1 MVWPGISANL
11 LNEMKGGKQML
22 QQYLTELQK
31 INLLEREE
39 ELDLWR
45 AALMVIKARTG
56 K

>member
-1 MVWPGISANL
+1 
-11 LNEMKGGKQML
+11 ML

-45 AALMVIKARTG
+45 EIGRAHV
-56 K
+56 

>member
-1 MVWPGISANL
+1 
-11 LNEMKGGKQML
+11 ML

-45 AALMVIKARTG
+45 ACADGDQSAYRKNNYCLSAIG
-56 K
+56 F

>member
-1 MVWPGISANL
+1 
-11 LNEMKGGKQML
+11 ML

-45 AALMVIKARTG
+45 ALMVIKARTG

>member
-1 MVWPGISANL
+1 
-11 LNEMKGGKQML
+11 ML

-45 AALMVIKARTG
+45 ACADGDQSAYRKIITAYQPLVFKIAM
-56 K
+56 

>member
-1 MVWPGISANL
+1 
-11 LNEMKGGKQML
+11 ML

-45 AALMVIKARTG
+45 ACADVDHSAYRKIITAYQPLDFKIAMADKQ
-56 K
+56 

>member
-1 MVWPGISANL
+1 
-11 LNEMKGGKQML
+11 ML

-39 ELDLWR
+39 GVP
-45 AALMVIKARTG
+45 ALMVIKARTG